1 MTRTYFSGSA
11 SHELIIYLPFVLAV
25 MAFVFSG
32 LLGFHT
38 VVAVGLAALI
48 VLILALKTERGVIW
62 ALMDDELVRLS
73 TGFQGAADIEET
85 APSAPRAVALEWS
98 LDPLTVCAA
107 LEFETG
113 AAWRMPWRFA
123 IGARRQA
130 DAARAFADAL
140 GVPFHDRVNRRR

>member
-11 SHELIIYLPFVLAV
+11 SHELIVYLPFILAAFAYVLTGFLGAHTATTIGLAV
-25 MAFVFSG
+25 VIVFIT
-32 LLGFHT
+32 L
-38 VVAVGLAALI
+38 
-48 VLILALKTERGVIW
+48 LKTERGVIW

-85 APSAPRAVALEWS
+85 APAAPRAVIFEWY
-98 LDPLTVCAA
+98 LDPLLARTA
-107 LEFETG
+107 LEFDAG
-113 AAWRMPWRFA
+113 PAWEMPWRFA